1 MASKVS
7 RRRFLASAATGTAV
21 GVAATVAASAD
32 GSETPPLPLPDAETK
47 GSVDGTGPEEEC
59 CTPASTV
66 IFACSGAAD
75 VGKIADLSAR
85 KLTEDGVGKMS
96 CLAGVGGRVKPLME
110 ITKAAKVI
118 LAIDGC
124 PLHCGRNTLEQ
135 AGFKKF
141 EHLCLSDIG
150 MVKGK
155 TPVTDEAVVKAAT
168 LGRAKL
174 PKLSM
179 P

>member
-1 MASKVS
+1 MASKVN

-21 GVAATVAASAD
+21 GLAATVAASAQRTE
-32 GSETPPLPLPDAETK
+32 SPPLPLPDADTK
-47 GSVDGTGPEEEC
+47 GSVDGTAPAEC

-85 KLTEDGVGKMS
+85 KLTDDGVGKMS

-118 LAIDGC
+118 LVIDGC

-135 AGFKKF
+135 AGFKT
-141 EHLCLSDIG
+141 LSTSAWPTSG
-150 MVKGK
+150 WQK
-155 TPVTDEAVVKAAT
+155 E
-168 LGRAKL
+168 KL
-174 PKLSM
+174 Q
-179 P
+179 

>member
-1 MASKVS
+1 MASRVN
-7 RRRFLASAATGTAV
+7 RRRFLASAATGTAL
-21 GVAATVAASAD
+21 GVAATVAASAQRAED
-32 GSETPPLPLPDAETK
+32 PPLPLPDAETK
-47 GSVDGTGPEEEC
+47 ASVDGTAPAEC

-85 KLTEDGVGKMS
+85 KLTDDGVGKMS

-118 LAIDGC
+118 LVIDGC

-135 AGFKKF
+135 AGFKAF
-141 EHLCLSDIG
+141 EHLCLADIG
-150 MVKGK
+150 MEKGQSS
-155 TPVTDEAVVKAAT
+155 VSDDVVDQVVARGKQQLA
-168 LGRAKL
+168 
-174 PKLSM
+174 SYVE
-179 P
+179 

>member
-1 MASKVS
+1 MASKVN

-21 GVAATVAASAD
+21 GVAATVAASAQ
-32 GSETPPLPLPDAETK
+32 GAESPPLPLPDAETK
-47 GSVDGTGPEEEC
+47 GSVDGTAPAEC

-85 KLTEDGVGKMS
+85 KLTDDGVGKMS

-118 LAIDGC
+118 LVIDGC

-135 AGFKKF
+135 AGFKTF
-141 EHLCLSDIG
+141 EHLCLADIG
-150 MVKGK
+150 LVKGK
-155 TPVTDEAVVKAAT
+155 TPVTDEAVAKVAGQGK
-168 LGRAKL
+168 AKL
-174 PKLSM
+174 PTK
-179 P
+179 